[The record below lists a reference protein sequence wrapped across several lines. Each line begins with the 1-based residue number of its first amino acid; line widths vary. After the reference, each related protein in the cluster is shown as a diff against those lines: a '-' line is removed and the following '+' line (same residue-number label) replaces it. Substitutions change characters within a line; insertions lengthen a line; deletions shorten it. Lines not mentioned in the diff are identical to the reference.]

1 MILNKIQYIYNF
13 NKQNTNKIYF
23 KILIK
28 FIILGFYKFSQ
39 KNKFSEDIIRRCN
52 QKIFFKR
59 IYLKESLKNTFKRI
73 FKRIF
78 KKFL

>member
-39 KNKFSEDIIRRCN
+39 KNKFSEDIIRRYN

-59 IYLKESLKNTFKRI
+59 IYLKEYLKEFI
-73 FKRIF
+73 
-78 KKFL
+78 

>member
-13 NKQNTNKIYF
+13 NKQNINKVYF

-39 KNKFSEDIIRRCN
+39 KNKFSEYLF
-52 QKIFFKR
+52 KFIF
-59 IYLKESLKNTFKRI
+59 L
-73 FKRIF
+73 
-78 KKFL
+78 

>member
-13 NKQNTNKIYF
+13 NKQNINKIYF

-39 KNKFSEDIIRRCN
+39 KNKFSEDIIRRY
-52 QKIFFKR
+52 F
-59 IYLKESLKNTFKRI
+59 L
-73 FKRIF
+73 
-78 KKFL
+78 KKFI

>member
-28 FIILGFYKFSQ
+28 FIILGFYKFLQ
-39 KNKFSEDIIRRCN
+39 KNKFSENIIFILFKN
-52 QKIFFKR
+52 LKNLFKR
-59 IYLKESLKNTFKRI
+59 YFLKDLFKEFI
-73 FKRIF
+73 
-78 KKFL
+78 